1 MWIIAI
7 VLAAIGVG
15 MAIGARSI
23 PALWRWYAW
32 RLYLGLVIL
41 AALLWLISPS
51 YISHTAGA

>member
-1 MWIIAI
+1 MAI
-7 VLAAIGVG
+7 VLAAIGIG
-15 MAIGARSI
+15 IAIGARSI
-23 PALWRWYAW
+23 PSLWRWYAW